1 MKAWRNISLKSR
13 LVLLT
18 MVSSSVGLLFALF
31 MGVTYNEH
39 LARQHKVEELQS
51 AADLIGTSST
61 AALVFDDSVEG
72 ARLLLA
78 LQTRKLIR
86 RGVLFAPD
94 GSVFAEYKRADC
106 GTGASAELA
115 RRREGV
121 YWDAACLA
129 LVQPIRLEG
138 REIGTLYLEAGL
150 SDLRKERW
158 QTVLLAIPVLGT
170 TLVLVYFLT
179 LIQQKSIVQPIRQLS
194 EVAGRVAEEKNYA
207 LRAPALEGPELGQL
221 GGAFDHMLE
230 VIESRDQELR
240 EARDLLEARVGER
253 TMALEQEIAERQRAQ
268 LLLKESAE
276 LYRALNENAPVGI
289 ISGTIDG
296 IIRLSNPAFRKMFGY
311 TEEEVAG
318 KFLDDLLLT
327 QAMRESG
334 VSLSKLIEAGRALHH
349 TVKRKRKDGRELD
362 VEVFGAPLQLDG
374 RIQGFQ
380 AIYVDISARVGAE
393 KTIRESAELFRS
405 LSSVA
410 PIGIFRADR
419 EGRWVYV
426 NQRWSEMTGRPVEAA
441 LGYGWLEAVHPDDRA
456 QTERLWKSATEM
468 GMELQDET
476 RFLTP
481 DGNTN
486 WVYWGS
492 RALRGPDGSLI
503 GYVGVIED
511 ISKRKAAEQRLLEAK
526 LAAES
531 ANEAKS
537 QFLANMSHEIR
548 TPMNG
553 ILGMTELTLETPLS
567 GQQREYLEMVKGCA
581 ESLLEIIEDI
591 LDFSKIENGKAELD
605 DVPFSILD
613 CVENAL
619 QPVTMRAQEKGLE
632 LEWSVHGELPE
643 WLQGDPTRLR
653 QVLINLLGNAVKFTD
668 AGEVSLGIE
677 CLKCC
682 EEEAEIRF
690 EVRDTGVGIPAEHY
704 SKIFDAFQQC
714 DTSVTR
720 QYGGTGLGLS
730 ISARIVR
737 MMGGEIQV
745 ESTAGKGS
753 RFFFTIK
760 LKTAKSA
767 EKANEGEGKLPRVK
781 ALVVEERKSSQDLAV
796 WLMSRWGLEAEVAGS
811 VEEARA
817 SLARRK
823 EENEQYRVV
832 IIDQNLHGAD
842 GYDVAREIRAYA
854 PRETTAIL
862 MVSSTASILEDAR
875 AAECGVFRR
884 LSKPLRRRTLWE
896 SLRAAL
902 TQGEPETTPIIE
914 PQVKAVG
921 RHFRILLVEDN
932 AVNQKL
938 AVQLLE
944 KMGHQVALANN
955 GAEACEALRTAA
967 YDLVLMDLQMPVMGG
982 LEATCK
988 IREGEQ
994 HSGQHVPILAMTAHA
1009 AEQDEKRCLEAGM
1022 DGYLTKPIRR
1032 EVLRK
1037 EIERAVTQSGSAENG
1052 NEAAPRSELSE
1063 AEWNVREL
1071 LERLEGDQD
1080 FLRELLQIFHADSQ
1094 TTLLKA
1100 RDALAQ
1106 EDLAEVSRAAHTLK
1120 GMLRNLSMNAAA
1132 EIAAALETAARNGAR
1147 VESAALFERL
1157 DRSLAGIMPEVE
1169 AHLAEVRA

>member
-1 MKAWRNISLKSR
+1 MKAWRNISLGRR

-18 MVSSSVGLLFALF
+18 MVSSSVGLMFALL
-31 MGVTYNEH
+31 MYLAYSEH
-39 LARQHKVEELQS
+39 LAREHKVEELQS
-51 AADLIGTSST
+51 AADIIGTNSA
-61 AALVFDDSVEG
+61 AALAFDDSAEG
-72 ARLLLA
+72 ARVLQA
-78 LQTRKLIR
+78 LQTRKDIR
-86 RGVLFAPD
+86 QGVLFLPD
-94 GSVFAEYKRADC
+94 GSVFAECERGNYTGDADAGRAAKGEGISWHADC
-106 GTGASAELA
+106 LGI
-115 RRREGV
+115 
-121 YWDAACLA
+121 
-129 LVQPIRLEG
+129 VQPIRLEG
-138 REIGTLYLEAGL
+138 REIGKLYLEEGL

-158 QTVLLAIPVLGT
+158 QTVLLAFPALGA

-207 LRAPALEGPELGQL
+207 LRAPSLEGPELGQL
-221 GGAFDHMLE
+221 GSAFDHMLE
-230 VIESRDQELR
+230 IIESRDQELR

-268 LLLKESAE
+268 LHLQESEE
-276 LYRALNENAPVGI
+276 LFRALNEAAPVGI
-289 ISGTIDG
+289 ISGTTDG

-311 TEEEVAG
+311 TEEELIGNSVSE
-318 KFLDDLLLT
+318 LLLT
-327 QAMRESG
+327 PAMRENW
-334 VSLSKLIEAGRALHH
+334 VPVPKLLETKRGMHY
-349 TVKRKRKDGRELD
+349 TVKRKSKDGKEID
-362 VEVFGAPLQLDG
+362 VEVFGAPLKLEG
-374 RIQGFQ
+374 RTQGYL
-380 AIYVDISARVGAE
+380 AIYVDISKRVEAE
-393 KTIRESAELFRS
+393 KTIRESEELFRL
-405 LSSVA
+405 LSSAA

-426 NQRWSEMTGRPVEAA
+426 NERWSEMTGRAAETA
-441 LGYGWLEAVHPDDRA
+441 LGYGWLEAVHPEDRA
-456 QTERLWKSATEM
+456 AAERLWKTATEM

-492 RALRGPDGSLI
+492 RALHGPDGSLI

-511 ISKRKAAEQRLLEAK
+511 ITKRRSAEQRLLEAK
-526 LAAES
+526 KAAES

-553 ILGMTELTLETPLS
+553 ILGMTELALETPLS
-567 GQQREYLEMVKGCA
+567 GQQREYLEMVKGCS

-591 LDFSKIENGKAELD
+591 LDFSKIEAGKTELEQ
-605 DVPFSILD
+605 VPFSILD
-613 CVENAL
+613 CAENAL
-619 QPVTMRAQEKGLE
+619 QPVTMRAQQKGLE
-632 LEWSVHGELPE
+632 LEWWVRGDLPE
-643 WLQGDPTRLR
+643 KVQGDPVRTR

-677 CLKCC
+677 CLKRS

-690 EVRDTGVGIPAEHY
+690 EVRDTGVGIPAEHH
-704 SKIFDAFQQC
+704 SKIFDAFQQS

-720 QYGGTGLGLS
+720 QFGGTGLGLS

-753 RFFFTIK
+753 RFFFTVK
-760 LKTAKSA
+760 LKMAESA
-767 EKANEGEGKLPRVK
+767 ERTDKEEGKLPRMKV
-781 ALVVEERKSSQDLAV
+781 LVVEERKPTQELVV
-796 WLMSRWGLEAEVAGS
+796 WLMTRWGLEVEVAGS

-823 EENEQYRVV
+823 EGNEQYRVV
-832 IIDQNLHGAD
+832 LINQNLHGAD
-842 GYDVAREIRAYA
+842 GYDVAREIRAHA

-862 MVSSTASILEDAR
+862 MVSSAASILEDAR
-875 AAECGVFRR
+875 AADCGIFRR
-884 LSKPLRRRTLWE
+884 LRKPLRRRVLWE

-902 TQGEPETTPIIE
+902 PQAEIESTPLVE
-914 PQVKAVG
+914 PQVSAAG

-932 AVNQKL
+932 VVNQKL
-938 AVQLLE
+938 AVRLLE
-944 KMGHQVALANN
+944 KMGHQVTLASN
-955 GAEACEALRTAA
+955 GAEACEALCAA
-967 YDLVLMDLQMPVMGG
+967 TYDLVLMDLQMPVMGG

-988 IREGEQ
+988 IREREQ
-994 HSGQHVPILAMTAHA
+994 HSRQHVPILAMTAHA
-1009 AEQDEKRCLEAGM
+1009 AGQDEKRCREAGM

-1037 EIERAVTQSGSAENG
+1037 EIDRAVTQSGSAENFS
-1052 NEAAPRSELSE
+1052 EAPPHSEVSE
-1063 AEWNVREL
+1063 AEWNLREL

-1080 FLRELLQIFHADSQ
+1080 FLRELLQMFRADSQ
-1094 TTLLKA
+1094 TTLMKA
-1100 RDALAQ
+1100 REALAQ
-1106 EDLAEVSRAAHTLK
+1106 EDLAEMSRAAHTLK
-1120 GMLRNLSMNAAA
+1120 GMLKNLSMNAAA
-1132 EIAAALETAARNGAR
+1132 ELAAGLEMAARNGAR
-1147 VESAALFERL
+1147 GEAETLLERL

-1169 AHLAEVRA
+1169 THLAEVRA